1 MKKTNVQTIIKH
13 IIAIVLCAVLSV
25 AYFPMN
31 GIGGGKAYAAISW
44 IDQVKSIQFVSI
56 DPSNYEFYDG
66 ADNMPIDDEDYDPDE
81 DDYYFYEGD
90 QIIATLKDNSTETI
104 TYYEDEEGYY
114 GWWEDQDGN
123 ELSST
128 QEPKILQNPRL
139 VTITTPRTFYLTISF
154 AGKTTTQ
161 TAKLLASPI
170 ESISFTPNGTEEEI
184 AARFTMT
191 QGDELIFSFEE
202 GDKLTAKINGVTK
215 TYTARWEYDS
225 ELDEYYIEFYDSND
239 NEIPY
244 EYGWVDYEAFDS
256 TSWSVGTH
264 SIYVT
269 YGKARTAVP
278 VKVVA
283 NLYDYFKYEPV
294 KTSYTEAELI
304 LLEYFDAEA
313 EDGLPY
319 YCGLEPM
326 AGDKLTLRSIDSS
339 TYKSYTFDG
348 EVFKNAQGEILEDGW
363 YFIELYHE
371 GSTSCAQAGTYT
383 FTAEYAL
390 LKSNFTINVTPSS
403 QRDKDAAIELRD
415 ARDTAADRIEEL
427 FESKKPEE
435 YREAQW
441 NQLYNAYSDALDAA
455 QSAATPDEA
464 RSVAAAFEN
473 TLKQIKTDA
482 QMRSDEEA
490 ARRAASAAVAPAAA
504 PAEIQDLPA
513 VKISKP
519 KAAKKKVTVNW
530 KKINKKNLKKIQG
543 IEIRVAGPG
552 VDKVITAGK
561 KKTSKKVGGLQPKQK
576 YTVQVRAYAWIGGVK
591 HVSAW
596 KSKSVKVK

>member
-1 MKKTNVQTIIKH
+1 MKKTNVQTITKH
-13 IIAIVLCAVLSV
+13 LIAIVLCAALSV
-25 AYFPMN
+25 AYFPMS
-31 GIGGGKAYAAISW
+31 GTGDGKAYAAVSW
-44 IDQVKSIQFVSI
+44 IDQVESIQFVSV

-66 ADNMPIDDEDYDPDE
+66 ADNMQVDDEDYNE
-81 DDYYFYEGD
+81 DDYFFYDGD
-90 QIIATLKDNSTETI
+90 RIIATLNNNSTITI
-104 TYYEDEEGYY
+104 TYYEDEEGENC
-114 GWWEDQDGN
+114 WWEDEDGN
-123 ELSST
+123 KLAQS
-128 QEPKILQNPRL
+128 QEPVILQNPRL
-139 VTITTPRTFYLTISF
+139 INITTPRTFYLTISF

-161 TAKLLASPI
+161 TAKMLASPI
-170 ESISFTPNGTEEEI
+170 QSISFTPNGTEEEI

-191 QGDELIFSFEE
+191 QGDEFIFSFEK
-202 GDKLTAKINGVTK
+202 GDKLTATINGVTK
-215 TYTARWEYDS
+215 TYTARWEYDN
-225 ELDEYYIEFYDSND
+225 EFDESYIEFYDSNN

-244 EYGWVDYEAFDS
+244 EYGWVDYESFDS

-264 SIYVT
+264 NIYVT

-283 NLYDYFKYEPV
+283 NLYNYFKYEPV

-304 LLEYFDAEA
+304 LLEYYDDEA

-319 YCGLEPM
+319 YCGLEPL
-326 AGDKLTLRSIDSS
+326 AGDKLTLRSTDSS
-339 TYKSYTFDG
+339 TYKRYTFDG
-348 EVFKNAQGEILEDGW
+348 ESFKDTQGEVLDDEW
-363 YFIELYHE
+363 TYPELYHE

-403 QRDKDAAIELRD
+403 QGDKDAAIELRD
-415 ARDTAADRIEEL
+415 ARDTATDRIEEL
-427 FESKKPEE
+427 FDSKNPEE

-441 NQLYNAYSDALDAA
+441 DQIYDAYNNAMDAA

-464 RSVAAAFEN
+464 RSIAAAFEN

-482 QMRSDEEA
+482 QMSADEEA
-490 ARRAASAAVAPAAA
+490 ARRAAAAPAQAA

-519 KAAKKKVTVNW
+519 KAAKKKVTVKW
-530 KKINKKNLKKIQG
+530 KKVNKKNLKKIQG

-552 VDKVITAGK
+552 VDKVVTAGK
-561 KKTSKKVGGLQPKQK
+561 KKTSKKVGGLQSKQK

-596 KSKSVKVK
+596 KTKSVKVK

>member
-1 MKKTNVQTIIKH
+1 MKKTNVQTITKH
-13 IIAIVLCAVLSV
+13 LIAIVLCAALSV
-25 AYFPMN
+25 AYFPMS
-31 GIGGGKAYAAISW
+31 GTGDGKAYAAVSW
-44 IDQVKSIQFVSI
+44 ISQVKSIQFVSI

-66 ADNMPIDDEDYDPDE
+66 ADNMAVDDEDYDPNE
-81 DDYYFYEGD
+81 DDYFFYDGD
-90 QIIATLKDNSTETI
+90 RIIATLIDNSTRTI
-104 TYYEDEEGYY
+104 TYYEDEEGEN
-114 GWWEDQDGN
+114 GWWEDEDGN
-123 ELSST
+123 KLAQS
-128 QEPKILQNPRL
+128 QEPVILQNPRL
-139 VTITTPRTFYLTISF
+139 INITTPRTFYLTISF

-161 TAKLLASPI
+161 TAKMLASPI
-170 ESISFTPNGTEEEI
+170 QSISFTPNGTEEEI

-191 QGDELIFSFEE
+191 QGDEFIFSFEK
-202 GDKLTAKINGVTK
+202 GDKLTATINGVTK
-215 TYTARWEYDS
+215 TYTARWEYDN
-225 ELDEYYIEFYDSND
+225 EFDESYIEFYDSNN

-244 EYGWVDYEAFDS
+244 EYGWVDYESFDS

-264 SIYVT
+264 NIYVT

-283 NLYDYFKYEPV
+283 NLYNYFKYEPV

-304 LLEYFDAEA
+304 LLEYYDDEA

-319 YCGLEPM
+319 YCGLEPL
-326 AGDKLTLRSIDSS
+326 AGDKLTLRSTDSS
-339 TYKSYTFDG
+339 TYKRYTFDG
-348 EVFKNAQGEILEDGW
+348 ESFKDTQGEVLDDEW
-363 YFIELYHE
+363 TYPELYHE

-403 QRDKDAAIELRD
+403 QGDKDAAIELRD
-415 ARDTAADRIEEL
+415 ARDTATDRIEEL
-427 FESKKPEE
+427 FDSKNPEE

-441 NQLYNAYSDALDAA
+441 DQIYDAYNNAMDAA

-464 RSVAAAFEN
+464 RSIAAAFEN

-482 QMRSDEEA
+482 QMSADEEA
-490 ARRAASAAVAPAAA
+490 ARRAAAAPAQAA

-519 KAAKKKVTVNW
+519 KAAKKKVTVKW
-530 KKINKKNLKKIQG
+530 KKVNKKNLKKIQG

-552 VDKVITAGK
+552 VDKVVTAGK
-561 KKTSKKVGGLQPKQK
+561 KKTSKKVGGLQSKQK

-596 KSKSVKVK
+596 KTKSVKVK